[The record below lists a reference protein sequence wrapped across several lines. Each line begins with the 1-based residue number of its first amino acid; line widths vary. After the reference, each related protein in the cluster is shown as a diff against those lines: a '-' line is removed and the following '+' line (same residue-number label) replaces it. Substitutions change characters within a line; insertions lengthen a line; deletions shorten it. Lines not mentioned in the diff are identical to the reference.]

1 MPPKHVKNYHNA
13 KGLYL
18 GDFIAC
24 ELCGIKA
31 VDIHHKKLKSQ
42 GGTDEADNLIAV
54 CRPCHSELHG
64 LK

>member
-1 MPPKHVKNYHNA
+1 MPPKPVINYHKA

-24 ELCGIKA
+24 EVCGVKA
-31 VDIHHKKLKSQ
+31 VDIHHKKMKSQ

-54 CRPCHSELHG
+54 CRDCHQHLHD

>member
-1 MPPKHVKNYHNA
+1 VTRKHILNYHKA

-24 ELCGIKA
+24 EMCGTAA

-42 GGTDEADNLIAV
+42 GGTDDADNLIAV
-54 CRPCHSELHG
+54 CRPCHGQLHG